1 MGAMTALINYPFY
14 PFEYLNAFV
23 VNEFNLL
30 AVGLCYYSSRFK
42 NSYITHTYKDIHTS
56 RHRMM

>member
-42 NSYITHTYKDIHTS
+42 NIYITHTHV
-56 RHRMM
+56 